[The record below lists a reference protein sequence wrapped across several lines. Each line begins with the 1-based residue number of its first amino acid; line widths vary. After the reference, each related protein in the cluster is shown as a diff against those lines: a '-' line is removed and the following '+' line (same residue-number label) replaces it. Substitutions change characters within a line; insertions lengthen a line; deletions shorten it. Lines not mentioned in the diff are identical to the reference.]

1 MKIERLVWVLRKKK
15 AKSRA
20 RVCLFVP
27 ACAIAV
33 IAIFTAIGNY
43 WVQIFEKYQEREVLE
58 EKMLTLREK
67 EAELKVD
74 VEKLEDP
81 DYIARYAREKY
92 MYSKDGEIILRLP
105 EDEEE

>member
-1 MKIERLVWVLRKKK
+1 MRKKK

>member
-1 MKIERLVWVLRKKK
+1 MRKKK
-15 AKSRA
+15 TKSRA

-27 ACAIAV
+27 ICAVAI
-33 IAIFTAIGNY
+33 IAIFTAVGNY
-43 WVQIFEKYQEREVLE
+43 WVQIFEKYQEKGILE

-105 EDEEE
+105 EEDEE

>member
-1 MKIERLVWVLRKKK
+1 MRKKK

-27 ACAIAV
+27 ICAIAIV
-33 IAIFTAIGNY
+33 AIFTAVGNY
-43 WVQIFEKYQEREVLE
+43 WVQIFEKYQEKDILE

-81 DYIARYAREKY
+81 DYIAR
-92 MYSKDGEIILRLP
+92 SPSLRYWQS
-105 EDEEE
+105 